1 MGEGPVKIERHGT
14 PIPSNRIYDPMMG
27 DSDGFVKDI
36 PDYWD
41 SVPHQ
46 REQQPSE
53 CKVRKAS
60 PEEIA
65 AELARLGIK

>member
-1 MGEGPVKIERHGT
+1 MRIERHGT
-14 PIPSNRIYDPMMG
+14 PVPSSRIYDPMLG
-27 DSDGFVKDI
+27 NQEDYTNDV

-41 SVPHQ
+41 SVPHKRAQ
-46 REQQPSE
+46 ENPSE
-53 CKVRKAS
+53 CTVRKAS

>member
-1 MGEGPVKIERHGT
+1 MKIEKHGT
-14 PIPSNRIYDPMMG
+14 PIPSNRIVDPMAG
-27 DSDGFVKDI
+27 DSEDFLKDI

-41 SVPHQ
+41 DVPHNSVQ
-46 REQQPSE
+46 TSPSE
-53 CKVRKAS
+53 CVTRKAS

>member
-1 MGEGPVKIERHGT
+1 MRIERHGT
-14 PIPSNRIYDPMMG
+14 PIPSNRIHDPMMG
-27 DSDGFVKDI
+27 DEEETIKDV

-41 SVPHQ
+41 IVPHKRLQ
-46 REQQPSE
+46 EAPSE
-53 CKVRKAS
+53 CIVRKAS